1 MDIESKIQWGLM
13 LVLIIVTAVGVELGL
28 RDLDAKSR
36 VEGVVVY
43 KFHESEHSCEDTN
56 FNGKFF
62 TRSTSVDDEDWG
74 LVLNYNGEHGIVRVS
89 ESEWNQVC
97 VGEYFNDTRRDTRAK

>member
-1 MDIESKIQWGLM
+1 MDIESKLQGGMMIA
-13 LVLIIVTAVGVELGL
+13 LIIVTAVGVELGL

-43 KFHESEHSCEDTN
+43 KFHESERIEKNPLFES
-56 FNGKFF
+56 
-62 TRSTSVDDEDWG
+62 STSVDDEDWG
-74 LVLNYNGEHGIVRVS
+74 LVLNKNGEHSIVRVS

-97 VGEYFNDTRRDTRAK
+97 VGESVSNLTTKCR

>member
-1 MDIESKIQWGLM
+1 MDWEKIIIK
-13 LVLIIVTAVGVELGL
+13 VLLFVLTVGIGFGVYLFVNDCG
-28 RDLDAKSR
+28 
-36 VEGVVVY
+36 EGVVVY
-43 KFHESEHSCEDTN
+43 KFHESEHSYSSTQ

-97 VGEYFNDTRRDTRAK
+97 IGEYFKSN

>member
-1 MDIESKIQWGLM
+1 MKKLLYVVAM
-13 LVLIIVTAVGVELGL
+13 VLLASCG
-28 RDLDAKSR
+28 SSY
-36 VEGVVVY
+36 EGVVVY
-43 KFHESEHSCEDTN
+43 KFHESEHIREDAD

-97 VGEYFNDTRRDTRAK
+97 VGEYFYKSN